1 MKCLSLIL
9 IALIPA
15 FGNEFICKIS
25 PNRDIDAQIET
36 CKLEILQHEC
46 EKRGMK
52 VVSSTTTTNYT
63 LTNDKI
69 RTYSLCRDL
78 KFTVTNAELNQV
90 GDQIRVSYVM
100 NGKTLAAEDISYN
113 NWSDLG
119 SVQTKTTANIGA
131 TQRED
136 STMLL
141 NISAN
146 VQIDS
151 REVKK
156 QVREIKNKAI
166 STISTLLTD

>member
-78 KFTVTNAELNQV
+78 TFTVTNAELNQV

-119 SVQTKTTANIGA
+119 SVQTETTANIGA

>member
-1 MKCLSLIL
+1 MKCFSMLLIT
-9 IALIPA
+9 LIPA
-15 FGNEFICKIS
+15 FGNEFVCKIS
-25 PNRDIDAQIET
+25 PKRDVDPQIET

-69 RTYSLCRDL
+69 RTYALCRDL
-78 KFTVTNAELNQV
+78 KFTVTNAELNRK

-100 NGKTLAAEDISYN
+100 DGKTLAAEEISYK
-113 NWSDLG
+113 NWSDMG
-119 SVQTKTTANIGA
+119 SVQTNTSANIGA

-146 VQIDS
+146 VQVDS
-151 REVKK
+151 RKVK
-156 QVREIKNKAI
+156 QTVQDIKNKAI
-166 STISTLLTD
+166 STISTLLKD